1 VNYREVGGLTHG
13 ALYSHFGSKDDLA
26 AAAFTQGQSA
36 SRKRKTAAIGEA
48 PDLAA
53 IVDCYVSAYHRD
65 NFSTCCPMLT
75 WASDAARQSGSFRVS
90 FANAFRDVSGLIRAT
105 LDENDTP
112 KPDDVSLVIAASM
125 IGVVAVARALKTPDP
140 AVSDA
145 LINASRAMLKNLA
158 AVPSTSTS
166 GRKKRPR
173 RPQKR

>member
-1 VNYREVGGLTHG
+1 M
-13 ALYSHFGSKDDLA
+13 S
-26 AAAFTQGQSA
+26 
-36 SRKRKTAAIGEA
+36 
-48 PDLAA
+48 
-53 IVDCYVSAYHRD
+53 
-65 NFSTCCPMLT
+65 
-75 WASDAARQSGSFRVS
+75 
-90 FANAFRDVSGLIRAT
+90 DVSGLIRAT

-145 LINASRAMLKNLA
+145 LINASRAMLENLA